1 MSKKARITRAYCV
14 QLGEVLSITEAR
26 REFFSLPEPR
36 RRFEFL
42 CSNASCRD
50 LPVKPEITAVN
61 YDKHPND
68 TYRAAHYRANDN
80 FSHAPDC
87 EWMIDEEA
95 KEVDGKLPGETAED
109 ALRRRAKRK
118 LHDYIDTFDPNPQ
131 QATDHTS
138 TGSTAQG
145 GDATNGHR
153 RTGVDRGDNLSGS
166 NRTSNLERLVECYR
180 QARKELSDEEF
191 KALTLQVQG
200 LGKMPLSTYFKRITY
215 GKLGASNR
223 VLYGGAGLIER
234 YLGGGFRFRFI
245 DKNDGKPVFL
255 HVLSEQMK
263 NYRFRNYLDGL
274 LRVEGASYFSVFTLG
289 ELALSDTQ
297 KSIKLT
303 VSDLKQLVV
312 IPGFTQPSKANAE
325 SAPAPEV

>member
-1 MSKKARITRAYCV
+1 MSNKVRVTRAYCI

-26 REFFSLPEPR
+26 REYFTLPEPR
-36 RRFEFL
+36 SRFDFL
-42 CSNASCRD
+42 CSNVSCRD
-50 LPVKPEITAVN
+50 LPVKPVITGVN
-61 YDKHPND
+61 YHRHPTD
-68 TYRAAHYRANDN
+68 TYQAAHYRREEKY
-80 FSHAPDC
+80 SHAPDC

-95 KEVDGKLPGETAED
+95 EEVDGKLPGETAED

-138 TGSTAQG
+138 TGSTAEG
-145 GDATNGHR
+145 SDATDER
-153 RTGVDRGDNLSGS
+153 RRARVDRGDNLSGS

-191 KALTLQVQG
+191 KALTLHVQG
-200 LGKMPLSTYFKRITY
+200 VGSLPLSTYFKHITY

-223 VLYGGAGLIER
+223 VLYGGAALIDH
-234 YLGGGFRFRFI
+234 YSGGGFRFRFI
-245 DKNDGKPVFL
+245 DKYGGKPVFL
-255 HVLSEQMK
+255 HVPSEQMK
-263 NYRFRNYLDGL
+263 NYRFRKYLDGL
-274 LRVEGASYFSVFTLG
+274 LRVEGASYFSVYTLG

-303 VSDLKQLVV
+303 VNDLKQLVV

-325 SAPAPEV
+325 SAPAQKA